1 LRVFS
6 FFFPFSSSLPFNPR
20 DISDEIGRI
29 PTLAISLNLSCNS
42 FAGAIPSRF
51 SSLVNLGTLD
61 ISHNKLA
68 GNLNVLGSWL
78 IFRTSSH

>member
-1 LRVFS
+1 M
-6 FFFPFSSSLPFNPR
+6 
-20 DISDEIGRI
+20 I
-29 PTLAISLNLSCNS
+29 SCNS

-51 SSLVNLGTLD
+51 SSLVKLGTLD

-78 IFRTSSH
+78 IFRTSSHSTSPSTNSPASCPTSWLIFRIEQRTLYLHPTQ